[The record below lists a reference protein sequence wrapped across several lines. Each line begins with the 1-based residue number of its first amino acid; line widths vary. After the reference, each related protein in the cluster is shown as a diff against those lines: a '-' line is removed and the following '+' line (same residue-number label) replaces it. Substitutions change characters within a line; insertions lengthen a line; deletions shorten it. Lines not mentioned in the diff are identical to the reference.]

1 MWVDTDPPD
10 ERWVPADG
18 LPQLGRHV
26 ELHAYCERSAGRAC
40 PGRKQNRRAR
50 TASTCVPD
58 LPRTMLVA
66 VTISGPAGGAALG
79 LAGIL
84 IGLWINGDRAERQR
98 RRELHTRALN
108 GCCIWR
114 DAVHDPTPTVRGWR
128 AKRRARTALHPVL
141 RRQGR
146 DLYLPGAASCGC
158 DQQIAAA
165 YNTLV
170 ESARQTA
177 GGEATKAWKDPPL
190 TTDPEMNMPELF
202 DRLEP
207 FRAGLKK
214 FEADLARATLPRRRR
229 VWR

>member
-1 MWVDTDPPD
+1 MAESRIAGLAPAPP
-10 ERWVPADG
+10 
-18 LPQLGRHV
+18 
-26 ELHAYCERSAGRAC
+26 
-40 PGRKQNRRAR
+40 
-50 TASTCVPD
+50 CVPD

-66 VTISGPAGGAALG
+66 VTISGPAGGAAIG

-84 IGLWINGDRAERQR
+84 IGLWINGDRTERQR

-108 GCCIWR
+108 
-114 DAVHDPTPTVRGWR
+114 AVLAYGEMPFMIRRRRFEDGERSAERVRLSTQFSGVK
-128 AKRRARTALHPVL
+128 AEISTCQVL
-141 RRQGR
+141 
-146 DLYLPGAASCGC
+146 LAADG

-177 GGEATKAWKDPPL
+177 GGEATKAWKDPPI

-207 FRAGLKK
+207 FRAGLKE

-229 VWR
+229 VWRWMRGTDV